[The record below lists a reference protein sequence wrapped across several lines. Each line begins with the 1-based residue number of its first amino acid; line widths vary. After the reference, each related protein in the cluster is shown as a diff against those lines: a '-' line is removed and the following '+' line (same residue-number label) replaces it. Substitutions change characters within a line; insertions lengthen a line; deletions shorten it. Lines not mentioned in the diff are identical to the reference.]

1 MKIDLQVLWKAK
13 NSPPMYRQ
21 FKELIRGAIQAG
33 VYLPGEKLE
42 SEREFME
49 KGGVSYPTIAR
60 ALRELADE
68 KWIVRKIGSGSYVL
82 SAEERILH
90 SYKRIGVFYYNT
102 NTPLFKRLYKGL
114 SEECKYYNIE
124 LSCIATG
131 MTIDEGEKAFIREIE
146 GGNYDAVIGFPF
158 GSIEL
163 NMRLVR
169 LVDQGISV
177 IMIGSYF
184 MPLNCDSICC
194 NYESGASQAAHYLL
208 KHGCG
213 KLVLV
218 NFEPRFPFSNIQISL
233 RDSMKQ
239 AISEYGRKISF
250 EEVHYQAD
258 DDYRKTL
265 LPALLELCRREKTG
279 VVCDSDLIGRL
290 VADYMLEQGIDVPG
304 QASVIGSGNLEG
316 YCMNGA
322 LKLSTIDWPME
333 QIGKTAVKRLIDQKY
348 RAGKQTMQTV
358 FDTSLILRAT
368 TPGID

>member
-33 VYLPGEKLE
+33 VYRPGEKLE

-60 ALRELADE
+60 ALRELAEE

-82 SAEERILH
+82 SAEERIHH
-90 SYKRIGVFYYNT
+90 SYRRVGVFYYNT
-102 NTPLFKRLYKGL
+102 NTPLFKRLYRGL
-114 SEECKYYNIE
+114 SEECKDYNME

-131 MTIDEGEKAFIREIE
+131 MTIDEGEKMFSREIA

-163 NMRLVR
+163 NMRLAR
-169 LVDQGISV
+169 LVDEGVSV

-184 MPLNCDSICC
+184 MPVNCDSICC

-208 KHGCG
+208 EHGHT
-213 KLVLV
+213 KLIFV
-218 NFEPRFPFSNIQISL
+218 NLEPRFPFSNIQISV
-233 RDSMKQ
+233 RNSMKK
-239 AISEYGRKISF
+239 ACAEYGRKSSF
-250 EEVHYQAD
+250 EELCYEPN
-258 DDYRKTL
+258 DDYRQSL
-265 LPALLELCRREKTG
+265 LPALARLCTHGKTG
-279 VVCDSDLIGRL
+279 IICDSDLIARL
-290 VADYMLEQGIDVPG
+290 ITEYMLEQQIDVPG
-304 QASVIGSGNLEG
+304 QVAIIGSGNLEK
-316 YCMNGA
+316 YCMDGP

-333 QIGKTAVKRLIDQKY
+333 QIGRTAIKKLIDQKY
-348 RAGKQTMQTV
+348 RAGKQTIQTV
-358 FDTSLILRAT
+358 HDTSLVLRDT
-368 TPGID
+368 TPA